1 MTCANGKAWCP
12 AAASSGITDHTG
24 GLDKRQVGA
33 SKATQ
38 A

>member
-12 AAASSGITDHTG
+12 AAASSGLTDGTG
-24 GLDKRQVGA
+24 DPDKRQVGA